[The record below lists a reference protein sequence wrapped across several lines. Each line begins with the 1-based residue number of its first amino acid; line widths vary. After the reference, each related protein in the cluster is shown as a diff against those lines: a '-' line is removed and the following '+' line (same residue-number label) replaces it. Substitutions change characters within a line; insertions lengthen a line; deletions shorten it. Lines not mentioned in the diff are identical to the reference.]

1 MELDVEMKKD
11 PKNWFELGP
20 FVIFD
25 LETTGMSAV
34 KDRIVEIAAV
44 RVDIDGDRTRFHSL
58 VNPRMKIP
66 FYARKVHGISD
77 EDVADAPTFSEVGIQ
92 FLDFAAGSTLV
103 AHNARFD
110 LSFLQESLARSG
122 RSPWRGKTMDS
133 IPIIKNAYPGL
144 PSYSLQNLRTTFN
157 LGDETD
163 GPAHR
168 AFADVEWT
176 LEIFEMAMQGLLKG
190 YG

>member
-1 MELDVEMKKD
+1 
-11 PKNWFELGP
+11 
-20 FVIFD
+20 
-25 LETTGMSAV
+25 
-34 KDRIVEIAAV
+34 
-44 RVDIDGDRTRFHSL
+44 
-58 VNPRMKIP
+58 MKIP

-77 EDVADAPTFSEVGIQ
+77 EDVADAPSFSEVGIQ

-103 AHNARFD
+103 AHNAKFD

-122 RSPWRGKTMDS
+122 RRPWSGKTMDS

-144 PSYSLQNLRTTFN
+144 PSYSLQNLRATFN

-190 YG
+190 YA